1 MYPAFA
7 SNNEGNC
14 KNAFELIEN
23 YLNTNILPPGML
35 TYDDS
40 NLKGAKTC

>member
-14 KNAFELIEN
+14 NNAFELIEN
-23 YLNTNILPPGML
+23 YLNTRPVTGML
-35 TYDDS
+35 TYDGS
-40 NLKGAKTC
+40 NLKGALTC